1 MKTEYSVLQKIEQKM
16 QRVRESGTP
25 VYKKTGIKTYQIQIL
40 FKKLKYYKIIQIIFL
55 NLEELLNPKLN
66 INYQSDSKRK
76 EKENLNDSITKKLQ
90 YKFNKFPINGITQHI
105 VLWCDCFHIS

>member
-76 EKENLNDSITKKLQ
+76 KENLNDSITKTTLQ
-90 YKFNKFPINGITQHI
+90 YEYNLYFYNLNLNLNLNLI
-105 VLWCDCFHIS
+105 